1 MSETDEH
8 NRTVRSWLRMEQ
20 PKMSEEVARVIA
32 TVRTHAVSNYV
43 EGSPGT
49 VTLPVHVY
57 EFLFES
63 LKRTREFLRARG
75 E

>member
-1 MSETDEH
+1 
-8 NRTVRSWLRMEQ
+8 MEQ